1 MWSGGESEFLA
12 RFVIEPWR
20 SLYVVVH
27 CLMRAFL
34 IPVFSWMWAIS
45 VIAAPVSL
53 FDGKTLDDWEGDKV
67 TVWRIEDGAIVGG
80 SMEGNP
86 QNEFLTT
93 KKEYKNFRLK
103 LEYKLVGSEGFVNGG
118 VQIRSRR
125 TETPPNEMIGYQAD
139 IGAGYTGCLYDESR
153 RKRMLAE
160 ANKELVE
167 KLEKK
172 GEWNTYEV
180 LAESQRV
187 QIFLNGQRT
196 IDYTEREAGIEQKG
210 LIGLQ
215 IHGNCKAVIAFRHL
229 VIEELA
235 ADLVPEQ
242 TEILQRF
249 GDGVAGEAL
258 AGFKDGKF
266 SLNDGDVVVMVGQEN
281 LVREQKSGELEAR
294 LLTGFAAQGVKVR
307 SMAWEGDTVY
317 QQWRDLNF
325 GSWANQLQTVG
336 AGVVLVQFG
345 QIESFDG
352 VARIA
357 EFKSAYHKFLDELG
371 TVTKKVVL
379 VSPMLFESVSDKQ
392 LPDLTQRNAEV
403 TAYARAV
410 GEVAKQRGAV
420 FVDLVASK
428 PEGEGLTDDGW
439 HLNERGLKAVAEKV
453 AASLGATMSSGDL
466 TKIKEAIVE
475 KNRLW
480 FDCWRPANWSF
491 VYGDR
496 VTQLFGKPG
505 GNEPSLREAF
515 EEHKPLIAQWD
526 ARIAGLLRGEDV
538 ELKQT
543 PREYVETE
551 NMMTAERELAGFKV
565 AEGYEVNLFASEDL
579 GVAKPTQFAWDEKG
593 RLWVACSPGYPHPL
607 PGRKPSDFIL
617 VLEDVDGDGKADKS
631 WRFAEGLTMVQGLE
645 FGKGGLY
652 VCDFDRL
659 LHLKDTDGDGKADET
674 RVVLAGFGIGDT
686 HQLVNS
692 ISYGPDGS
700 LWMTQGL
707 HAFSRVETP
716 HGLAVLE
723 KAGVWRMDRGSL
735 RLESFFNGGKAGHNC
750 WGVAFDDFGQ
760 VFHKSGDRPHGYWT
774 VPGLAK
780 NSAPEEY
787 HPVGALFETS
797 PKTTGLEIIG
807 TKGLPQEIQGTALIG
822 GYFGS
827 VVELHRLLDDGSGF
841 KSEQLPKLLRSEN
854 DAFRPVD
861 VNVGPDGAMYLAD
874 WFNPVIGHYQA
885 SYADPRRDRR
895 HGRIWRIS
903 AKGYA
908 RVKQPDLAS
917 MDAMALLQQMHS
929 PERWTRYQAKRLLFD
944 MNATEVVK
952 AAEAFLKGVTDERV
966 LLETVGVLEAHGA
979 IRPALV
985 ERVLK
990 AKDGRVRAYGARMIG
1005 AWHEQLPDALSW
1017 LKAAARDEHPRVRL
1031 EAVIAASYINQPEA
1045 VEVATQVLDFPTD
1058 RFLDYALAQSV
1069 RGSEKV
1075 WRTALADGKLNFGGS
1090 EKQRA
1095 YVSKIAG
1102 SGPVR
1107 EHAGKAV
1114 YDALCL
1120 NCHQPGGVGLP
1131 GVYPP
1136 LAGSE
1141 WMVGD
1146 KDVLIKIT
1154 LHGLMGPIE
1163 VKGNQY
1169 GVTTPV
1175 PMPPMG
1181 LEDQQVADVL
1191 SYLRRAEFG
1200 NEASAV
1206 TADDVAKVRAANS
1219 GRTAFWTVE
1228 ELTSAKAK

>member
-1 MWSGGESEFLA
+1 
-12 RFVIEPWR
+12 
-20 SLYVVVH
+20 
-27 CLMRAFL
+27 
-34 IPVFSWMWAIS
+34 
-45 VIAAPVSL
+45 
-53 FDGKTLDDWEGDKV
+53 
-67 TVWRIEDGAIVGG
+67 
-80 SMEGNP
+80 MEGNP

-103 LEYKLVGSEGFVNGG
+103 LEYMLVGTEGFVNGG

-125 TETPPNEMIGYQAD
+125 TDTPPNEMIGYQAD

-153 RKRMLAE
+153 RKKMLAV
-160 ANKELVE
+160 ADKELIE
-167 KLEKK
+167 RLEKK

-180 LAESQRV
+180 VAESQRV
-187 QIFLNGQRT
+187 RIFLNGQRT
-196 IDYTEREAGIEQKG
+196 IDFTEREPGIEQNG

-215 IHGNCKAVIAFRHL
+215 IHGDCKAVIAFRNIS
-229 VIEELA
+229 IEELA
-235 ADLVPEQ
+235 ADMVPEQ

-249 GDGVAGEAL
+249 GDSVVGAPV

-266 SLNDGDVVVMVGQEN
+266 ELGDDEVVVMVGQEN

-294 LLTGFAAQGVKVR
+294 LLTGLGAQGVKVR

-317 QQWRDLNF
+317 EQWRDLNF

-336 AGVVLVQFG
+336 ADVVVVQFG
-345 QIESFDG
+345 QTESFDG
-352 VARIA
+352 VGRIA
-357 EFKSAYHKFLDELG
+357 EFKSAYHKFLDEVG

-379 VSPMLFESVSDKQ
+379 ISPMPFEKVSDGN
-392 LPDLTQRNAEV
+392 LPDLVKRNADV
-403 TAYARAV
+403 AAYAKAV
-410 GEVAKQRGAV
+410 GEVAAQRGAV
-420 FVDLVASK
+420 LVDLMSAMPK
-428 PEGEGLTDDGW
+428 DGGDGGLTDNGW
-439 HLNERGLKAVAEKV
+439 HLNARGLTVVAEKI
-453 AASLGATMSSGDL
+453 AEELGATSSSGDL
-466 TKIKEAIVE
+466 AKLKAAIVE

-496 VTQLFGKPG
+496 VTQRFGKSG

-515 EEHKPLIAQWD
+515 EEHKPMIAKWD
-526 ARIAGLLRGEDV
+526 ARIAGLIKGEDIPV
-538 ELKQT
+538 DLE

-551 NMMTAERELAGFKV
+551 NMMTAEREMAGFNV
-565 AEGYEVNLFASEDL
+565 AEGYEVNLFASEEL
-579 GVAKPTQFAWDEKG
+579 GVAKPVQFAWDEKG
-593 RLWVACSPGYPHPL
+593 RLWVACSPSYPHAL

-659 LHLKDTDGDGKADET
+659 LHLKDTDGDGKADVT
-674 RVVLAGFGIGDT
+674 TVVFAGFGIGDT

-707 HAFSRVETP
+707 HAYSRVETP

-723 KAGVWRMDRGSL
+723 KSGVWRMDRRSQ

-780 NSAPEEY
+780 NAAPEEY
-787 HPVGALFETS
+787 HPVGPLFDTS

-807 TKGLPQEIQGTALIG
+807 TKALPEEIQGTALIG

-827 VVELHRLLDDGSGF
+827 VVELHRFVDNGSGF
-841 KSEQLPKLLRSEN
+841 KTEQLPKLLRSES

-908 RVKQPDLAS
+908 KVKQPDLAS
-917 MDAMALLQQMHS
+917 MDAAALLQQMHS

-944 MNATEVVK
+944 MDKEAVIK
-952 AAEAFLKGVTDERV
+952 AADEFAKEVKDERV
-966 LLETVGVLEAHGA
+966 LLETVGVFEAHGA
-979 IRPALV
+979 VRSALV
-985 ERVLK
+985 ERLMK
-990 AKDGRVRAYGARMIG
+990 AKDARVRAYGARVAG
-1005 AWHEQLPDALSW
+1005 AWNAELPNALEL
-1017 LKAAARDEHPRVRL
+1017 LKTAARDEHPRVRL
-1031 EAVIAASYINQPEA
+1031 EAVIACSYVEKPEA
-1045 VEVATQVLDFPTD
+1045 VEVATMVLESPSD

-1069 RGSEKV
+1069 RGSEKI
-1075 WRTALADGKLNFGGS
+1075 WRKALADGKLTFGGS
-1090 EKQRA
+1090 AKQKT
-1095 YVSKIAG
+1095 YVSAIAG
-1102 SGPVR
+1102 SGPVQ
-1107 EHAGKAV
+1107 EHPGKVV

-1136 LAGSE
+1136 VAGSE

-1146 KDVLIKIT
+1146 KELLIKIT
-1154 LHGLMGPIE
+1154 LHGLTGPIE
-1163 VKGNQY
+1163 VKGTTY
-1169 GVTTPV
+1169 GAAVPI

-1181 LEDQQVADVL
+1181 LDDQQMADVL
-1191 SYLRRAEFG
+1191 SYLRTAEFG

-1206 TADDVAKVRAANS
+1206 TVDDVAKVRAATA
-1219 GRTAFWTVE
+1219 GRTAMWTVE
-1228 ELTSAKAK
+1228 ELNKGK